1 MPLFEHFLVSM
12 HNYNYDN
19 REAPLCCISI
29 SYSLLILIDENKN
42 TSLANEMMFSSHQLQ
57 NQVNYHIQDIIGQQA
72 MDNVVISAEIV
83 HTEAQPISL
92 VQVNNIK
99 TESISQNLEKLIES
113 NNIVNTITT
122 TTPSSAANSN
132 TVTSSSS
139 PAKETTSSETT
150 KTTETTTTTRSDS
163 QTLAAST
170 TSSALDRAYNKPSTE
185 PLSYETIS
193 YKNVLIYVQIGC
205 VVLVMALLGCIVS
218 GITGIYCYRRGRQY
232 LDQPR
237 PKENRRSPMH
247 RGPPEIVH
255 TSLSITNPCFKV
267 DKNRD
272 ITKDNNDVIS
282 KQDNYTNTNVVPCIS
297 SQRPDANQGMVLVR
311 PRRSSR
317 ELDEDRYVMSAS
329 QLDEHL
335 YKRISLHRK
344 RRKAS
349 KGEIGCD
356 LELTD
361 KWASMSTL
369 GGINETDVTDSE
381 MREEEDEGEDEGEL
395 TNSEMEL
402 AKKLGS
408 RGAAVTTK
416 TDCDESKL

>member
-1 MPLFEHFLVSM
+1 M

-29 SYSLLILIDENKN
+29 SYLLLILIDENKN
-42 TSLANEMMFSSHQLQ
+42 MSLASEMMFSSHQLQ
-57 NQVNYHIQDIIGQQA
+57 NQVNYHIQGIIGQQA
-72 MDNVVISAEIV
+72 MDNIVISAEIV

-113 NNIVNTITT
+113 NNIINTITT
-122 TTPSSAANSN
+122 TTPSSVANSN

-139 PAKETTSSETT
+139 PAKETTSSETIT
-150 KTTETTTTTRSDS
+150 KTTTTTRSDS
-163 QTLAAST
+163 QTPAST
-170 TSSALDRAYNKPSTE
+170 TSSALDRAYNEPSTE
-185 PLSYETIS
+185 PLSYETVS

-218 GITGIYCYRRGRQY
+218 GITGIYCYRRGRRY
-232 LDQPR
+232 LEQPR
-237 PKENRRSPMH
+237 PKENRQSPKH
-247 RGPPEIVH
+247 REPPEIVH

-272 ITKDNNDVIS
+272 ITKDNNDVTSI
-282 KQDNYTNTNVVPCIS
+282 QDNTYVVPCIS
-297 SQRPDANQGMVLVR
+297 SQRPDANHGMVLVR

-335 YKRISLHRK
+335 YERISLHRK

-349 KGEIGCD
+349 KDQIGCD

-361 KWASMSTL
+361 KWVSMSTL

-408 RGAAVTTK
+408 RGAAATTAATK
-416 TDCDESKL
+416 IDCDESKL